1 MNKDKLQVGDLV
13 TLWSGVRCPGR
24 LTTACGEGIGLVV
37 SVSTIRTAKVYW
49 FKSGYVG
56 SHSIKSINKLEIPNE

>member
-13 TLWSGVRCPGR
+13 FVHMNHSLG
-24 LTTACGEGIGLVV
+24 AGLLVKIEKHAKAWPQ
-37 SVSTIRTAKVYW
+37 SQWPYKVYW

-56 SHSIKSINKLEIPNE
+56 SHSRKSINKLEIPNE